1 MLFFSMEKQKSLI
14 QTTESKKKR
23 VFILKLVIYLILFLG
38 AKFIPEIQEYLI
50 KYPSIN
56 SIHRAILFLLGGNI
70 LISLGR
76 IITARIYLRK
86 TVDEKVH
93 GNFLIGI
100 TWISNILNSMV
111 FVIAL
116 MLAFDIRPLE
126 FLTSLTIV
134 AAAIAILTKDYVNNI
149 INGLI
154 IMFTDQF
161 SLGDTIKIGEN
172 TGVIED
178 ITLLNVVIK
187 KEDGYKTIIPN
198 NLVLGVQVTNYSR
211 LDHRK
216 VDFQMDMPFPT
227 KFKLTQI
234 EGILVENFEKR
245 IKKKEVANIKIVLVA
260 IQKEVYSIKVS
271 LESSLTDE
279 TKIKSELQQY
289 LLDLLNEN

>member
-1 MLFFSMEKQKSLI
+1 MEIQKSLI
-14 QTTESKKKR
+14 QINESKKKR
-23 VFILKLVIYLILFLG
+23 VFILKLIIYLMLFLG
-38 AKFIPEIQEYLI
+38 ARFIPDIQQYLSEYSSL
-50 KYPSIN
+50 N

-70 LISLGR
+70 LISLAR
-76 IITARIYLRK
+76 IFTARIYLRK
-86 TVDEKVH
+86 SIDEKVH
-93 GNFLIGI
+93 GNFLLGI
-100 TWISNILNSMV
+100 AWISNILNSVV

-187 KEDGYKTIIPN
+187 KDDGYKTIIPN
-198 NLVLGVQVTNYSR
+198 NLILGVQVTNLSR
-211 LDHRK
+211 LDHK
-216 VDFQMDMPFPT
+216 KIDFQMELPYHL
-227 KFKLTQI
+227 KFNLGEI
-234 EGILVENFEKR
+234 EEILSRDFEIR
-245 IKKKEVANIKIVLVA
+245 IKKKEVTNIKVELVA
-260 IQKEVYSIKVS
+260 IQKEVYSIKIS
-271 LESSLTDE
+271 LESSLTNEDE
-279 TKIKSELQQY
+279 IKSELHQY
-289 LLDLLNEN
+289 LLNLLNEN